1 MSSSSQPYAGPPP
14 VPPRPPDALVPHPR
28 QPSLPPPVPPVPPDL
43 RRSAQSFQP
52 RMPWTPVDQMAAL
65 SFSSPAAGPP
75 GHYHRPSIVSTYGP
89 PPRQPSPPAV
99 HDALTAPIPSIA
111 ALQAAAQAVQQP
123 NYDPVSKIA
132 WSRDV
137 LFLVNKAQQNSSTD
151 PHTGPV
157 TIADPQL
164 LRLALIAVPVI
175 LDMAARIQQQQQ
187 QPCPPYIAEAV
198 YLRATLAASGAFPD
212 LLRQN
217 LRAAFRD
224 FETAARAGYASAW
237 FRLGR
242 DYESFNDFAR
252 ARDCF
257 ERGVKL
263 AVESCCYVR
272 SPFFPSFFS

>member
-1 MSSSSQPYAGPPP
+1 
-14 VPPRPPDALVPHPR
+14 
-28 QPSLPPPVPPVPPDL
+28 
-43 RRSAQSFQP
+43 
-52 RMPWTPVDQMAAL
+52 MAAL